1 MKKYCLI
8 ESNQEY
14 HGQKLYQ
21 IQALRDFTAIDGIE
35 IKQGDLGGFVSGEHN
50 LSHQGN
56 CWIANQAKVLGRAF
70 VSENAFVK
78 GVCVLCDQV
87 QVFGNAQVIRG
98 YICDKVQIY
107 DNAFVGVKGWIA
119 GQAQIFGNASIS
131 GKDTTIL
138 GNIKISDNAIIGGG
152 LIGTIHLQ
160 GNIHIDGNVRIEA
173 NCDLKGDIHIGGNS
187 VIRGSNMVILR
198 NNNDAQDDEKRVD
211 LFVCELKHNP
221 DISIDVL
228 QNKFALSLQETY
240 SYLEMARHLF
250 NYRKLF

>member
-21 IQALRDFTAIDGIE
+21 IQALRDFTAIEGIE

-56 CWIANQAKVLGRAF
+56 CWIANQAKVLGQAF
-70 VSENAFVK
+70 VSENAFVR
-78 GVCVLCDQV
+78 GFCVLCDQV

-98 YICDKVQIY
+98 YICGKVQIY

-119 GQAQIFGNASIS
+119 GQGQIFGNASIS

-138 GNIKISDNAIIGGG
+138 GNIKIFDNAIIGGS

-160 GNIHIDGNVRIEA
+160 GNINIAGNARIEA
-173 NCDLKGDIHIGGNS
+173 NCNLKGDTLIQSKNIA
-187 VIRGSNMVILR
+187 ILH
-198 NNNDAQDDEKRVD
+198 NDDAQYDEKRVD
-211 LFVCELKHNP
+211 LFVCELRNNP
-221 DISIDVL
+221 DVSVEYL
-228 QNKFALSLQETY
+228 QNKFSLSLQETY
-240 SYLEMARHLF
+240 SYLEMARYLF
-250 NYRKLF
+250 NYRNLF